1 MVELFGGLRRFDRRR
16 ARTISWALLIGALVL
31 PWGTGAAVKIY
42 LDLQGMPTYPW
53 IYFINPWTLA
63 VYVIPSSIYWSSPLL
78 ALTALWQF
86 TAGRDRLLG
95 LTRGQRL
102 LIMLGGFVLG
112 AVGAVRL
119 YVPLFWDIQ
128 NSTVPAGRLPLLYLP
143 YLLVGAA
150 LGGLVAFLAR
160 SRRQSRTARAPLI

>member
-1 MVELFGGLRRFDRRR
+1 MVDGLRRFDRRG
-16 ARTISWALLIGALVL
+16 ARIVCWALLVVALAL
-31 PWGTGAAVKIY
+31 PWGTGAVVKIY

-53 IYFINPWTLA
+53 VYFVNPWTLV
-63 VYVIPSSIYWSSPLL
+63 VYIIPSSIYWSSPLL

-86 TAGRDRLLG
+86 TAGRERLLG
-95 LTRGQRL
+95 LRRGQWL
-102 LIMLGGFVLG
+102 PIVLGGFVVG
-112 AVGAVRL
+112 AAGAVRL

-150 LGGLVAFLAR
+150 LGGLLALAR
-160 SRRQSRTARAPLI
+160 SRRRPRAARVPLM

>member
-1 MVELFGGLRRFDRRR
+1 MVKTRDDVRRFDRRGAHR
-16 ARTISWALLIGALVL
+16 ISWALLVLALAL

-53 IYFINPWTLA
+53 VYFINPWTLA

-95 LTRGQRL
+95 LTHGQRL
-102 LIMLGGFVLG
+102 LIVLGGFVLG

-128 NSTVPAGRLPLLYLP
+128 NSMVPAGRLPLMYMP
-143 YLLVGAA
+143 SLLLGAA
-150 LGGLVAFLAR
+150 LGGLLAFARARRR
-160 SRRQSRTARAPLI
+160 SRVARVPLM